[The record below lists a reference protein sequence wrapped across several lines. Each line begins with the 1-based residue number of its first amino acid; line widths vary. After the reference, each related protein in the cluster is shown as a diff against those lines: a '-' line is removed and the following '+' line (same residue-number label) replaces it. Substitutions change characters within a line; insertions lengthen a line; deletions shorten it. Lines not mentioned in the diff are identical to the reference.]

1 MQIPEIVQNFIIAT
15 ATAGVTWFFS
25 RQKQRAELKTA
36 ELDNVEKAIHI
47 WRSIAEDL
55 GKKVDELTDRCE
67 ELTRKF
73 NETTHEIEGL
83 RRENK
88 KLTNKLSSAI
98 KTYENEKPN

>member
-1 MQIPEIVQNFIIAT
+1 MLLPEIVQDFIIAT

-25 RQKQRAELKTA
+25 RQKQRADIKTA

-55 GKKVDELTDRCE
+55 SKKVDELTDKCE
-67 ELTRKF
+67 ALTQKF
-73 NETTHEIEGL
+73 NETTHEIENL

-88 KLTNKLSSAI
+88 KLTSKLSSAI